1 MPEYQGTFFVLDAIE
16 FIGPVSRSGG
26 GQDTGEFEIGL
37 GSGEAKTVKFQSF
50 EKARAERAKLLDLLE
65 RREGS

>member
-1 MPEYQGTFFVLDAIE
+1 MPEYQGTFVALDAIE
-16 FIGPVSRSGG
+16 FVGPVGRSTP

-37 GSGEAKTVKFQSF
+37 RSGESKTVKFQSF

-65 RREGS
+65 RREAG